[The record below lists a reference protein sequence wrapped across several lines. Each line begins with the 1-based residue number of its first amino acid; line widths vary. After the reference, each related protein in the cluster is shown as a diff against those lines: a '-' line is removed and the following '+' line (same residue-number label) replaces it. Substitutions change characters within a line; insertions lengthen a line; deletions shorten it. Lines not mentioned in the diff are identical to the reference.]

1 MRRSAGSLAMG
12 LLLSVALPAG
22 VALATDPSEQ
32 AMLAQANYWREQHR
46 PDVVGE
52 ILDKVLALNPDQPD
66 ALYQRGMLA
75 LQRGDR
81 IGAEQFFG
89 RLRQLAPGD
98 TRAAELAAALGQPTA
113 TSSAAPAAKPATVTL
128 ADVPAPP
135 AAVPPPRASAPRLV
149 ASVDGDDVNPA
160 NPAAP
165 ISPPAAP
172 PLHIIPGP
180 KLAEAA
186 RAVQVASL
194 PQTTVSDSDTP
205 PQVAASVGS
214 NDLGMTAQAVQVAQ
228 VELEAP
234 PPIAG
239 YQPLGSLK
247 PYSVTDTLEMD
258 IDRDLMRLET
268 AANPSLIAGFGYRTR
283 NGTEGTSR
291 LDEFGVPVE
300 AAFSPWYTGTARIDV
315 IPVYLEAG
323 TPANGNLGQFGAN
336 PLTYPIGL
344 GAISAGDQHASGVGI
359 SGSYTF
365 QDFYGQLGTTPLGFP
380 VTNLIGDVAYLPKFL
395 DGTLSL
401 RIEGQRQ
408 AVTDSVL
415 SYAGTRTNFSLANTV
430 APGALGTNTLWGG
443 VVRTGPHVS
452 VFYDNQSVGA
462 YASAGYSWLDGTNV
476 ARNTAVDALVGA
488 YFRPLKTDD
497 WALRVG
503 VSLYYTGYDKNLNGF
518 SYGQGG
524 YFSPQDFEGLGFPVE
539 FTGHNGPWSY
549 LASATVGVQHFNE
562 NSSPTFPINP
572 NAQAVLEASTPFNA
586 FLPGIHSTGFGYN
599 LKGQVEY
606 AIDPTL
612 TVGAAG
618 SLNNGEA
625 YTEGIVQ
632 VYLRKTFDWFAPVAI
647 KNDPESIAARDMP
660 MSHL

>member
-1 MRRSAGSLAMG
+1 MRRSAGTLAMG
-12 LLLSVALPAG
+12 LLLSVALPTGA
-22 VALATDPSEQ
+22 ALASNPTEQ
-32 AMLAQANYWREQHR
+32 AMLAQANYWRAQDR
-46 PDVVGE
+46 LDVVTQ
-52 ILDKVLALNPDQPD
+52 ILNKVLALNPDQPD
-66 ALYQRGMLA
+66 ALYQQGTLA
-75 LQRGDR
+75 AQRGDR
-81 IGAEQFFG
+81 VGAQQFFS

-98 TRAAELAAALGQPTA
+98 ARAAQLAAALGRPA
-113 TSSAAPAAKPATVTL
+113 VTSPAAPAVKPATATL
-128 ADVPAPP
+128 ADVPAPI
-135 AAVPPPRASAPRLV
+135 AAAPRSSAPKLA
-149 ASVDGDDVNPA
+149 ASVDSDDVSSSNPA
-160 NPAAP
+160 VLTPAPAA
-165 ISPPAAP
+165 SPSRIVAGA
-172 PLHIIPGP
+172 

-186 RAVQVASL
+186 RAIQVASL

-205 PQVAASVGS
+205 PQVAASAGS

-228 VELEAP
+228 VELEP
-234 PPIAG
+234 PPPVAG

-247 PYSVTDTLEMD
+247 PYSVTDTLETD

-268 AANPSLIAGFGYRTR
+268 ASNPTLIAGLGFRTHS
-283 NGTEGTSR
+283 GTEGTSS
-291 LDEFGVPVE
+291 LNEVGAPFE
-300 AAFSPWYTGTARIDV
+300 AAFSPWYTGTARIDI

-336 PLTYPIGL
+336 PLTFPVGL
-344 GAISAGDQHASGVGI
+344 GSVAAGDQNASGVGI

-380 VTNLIGDVAYLPKFL
+380 VTNLIGDVAYSPKFL
-395 DGTLSL
+395 DGTLSV

-408 AVTDSVL
+408 AVTDSLL
-415 SYAGTRTNFSLANTV
+415 SYAGTRANFSRSNTV

-443 VVRTGPHVS
+443 VLRTGPHVS

-462 YASAGYSWLDGTNV
+462 YAGAGYSWLDGTNV
-476 ARNTAVDALVGA
+476 ASNTAVDALVGA
-488 YFRPLKTDD
+488 YFRPWKTDD

-503 VSLYYTGYDKNLNGF
+503 VSLYYTGYDKNLDGF

-539 FTGHNGPWSY
+539 LTGHDGPFSY
-549 LASATVGVQHFNE
+549 LASATLGVQHYNQD
-562 NSSPTFPINP
+562 SSPTFPNNP
-572 NAQAVLEASTPFNA
+572 NAQAALEASAPFA
-586 FLPGIHSTGFGYN
+586 ATLAGVHTTGFGFN
-599 LKGQVEY
+599 LKGQAEY

-612 TVGAAG
+612 SVGAAG
-618 SLNNGEA
+618 SLNNGNA

-632 VYLRKTFDWFAPVAI
+632 IYLRKTFDWFAPVAT